1 MSGALKMAAFEGAV
15 LKANDQKSGSSS
27 DVRPA
32 RQLAIV
38 ATPAWPAERGEFCP
52 RGKRYF
58 FVR

>member
-1 MSGALKMAAFEGAV
+1 MAAFEGAV
-15 LKANDQKSGSSS
+15 LKANDRKSGSSS

-38 ATPAWPAERGEFCP
+38 ATPAWSAERGEFCP